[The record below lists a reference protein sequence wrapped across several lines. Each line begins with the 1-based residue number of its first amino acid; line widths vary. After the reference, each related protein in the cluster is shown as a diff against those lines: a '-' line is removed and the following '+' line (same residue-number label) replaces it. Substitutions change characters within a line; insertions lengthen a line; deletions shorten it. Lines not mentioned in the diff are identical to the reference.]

1 MKLHRLKFFFSLV
14 ISCNPQLGRQII
26 NRNHLVTSALNV
38 ITTPTIALELC
49 STYLGQISPWL
60 AHCCVMTSQKWW
72 HGSVYDV
79 TRLQKSQIFHQWC
92 NCSYNSILTEFAVAG
107 KSMNSGGKVKAHPGK
122 SMNLGETIQ
131 NFKVDF
137 FIMNYGKKAHTI
149 FTSNLD
155 QLVFQLS

>member
-60 AHCCVMTSQKWW
+60 AHRCVMTSQKWW

-107 KSMNSGGKVKAHPGK
+107 KSMNSEVKSK
-122 SMNLGETIQ
+122 LILENQWTWEKQSKIL
-131 NFKVDF
+131 KW
-137 FIMNYGKKAHTI
+137 I
-149 FTSNLD
+149 FYNELWEESTYHIY
-155 QLVFQLS
+155 Q